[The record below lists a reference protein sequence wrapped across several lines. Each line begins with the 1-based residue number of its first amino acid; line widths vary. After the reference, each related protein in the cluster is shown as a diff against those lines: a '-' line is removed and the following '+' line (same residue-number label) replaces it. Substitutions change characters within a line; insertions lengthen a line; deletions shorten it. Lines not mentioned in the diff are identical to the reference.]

1 MWESE
6 ILIYSPYCSAMRD
19 ANAIKLLTDVDEL
32 IKHIIIYPL
41 AQNGYFTCFHWMNV
55 YYQNSRIWD
64 DTYEEEEFHLL
75 PSKSLDWEWLLRFLE
90 CVILI
95 VR

>member
-1 MWESE
+1 
-6 ILIYSPYCSAMRD
+6 MRD

-55 YYQNSRIWD
+55 YYQSSRTWD

-75 PSKSLDWEWLLRFLE
+75 PSKSLDWFLE

-95 VR
+95 VH